1 MGFKQ
6 FKLTG
11 TITLPIEMVIECDS
25 TKIAPSELAEKLLL
39 EMNDILDDSELAGI
53 SNKGFRSLNVNGNI
67 KEVEAIEI
75 NDIEEQNPLFI
86 NE

>member
-39 EMNDILDDSELAGI
+39 EMNILDDSELAGI

>member
-1 MGFKQ
+1 MAARKH
-6 FKLTG
+6 KLIG
-11 TITLPIEMVIECDS
+11 TVTLPIEMVVECDS

-53 SNKGFRSLNVNGNI
+53 SNKGFRSLNIDGNI
-67 KEVEAIEI
+67 TEQGAIEF

>member
-39 EMNDILDDSELAGI
+39 EMNILDDSELAGI
-53 SNKGFRSLNVNGNI
+53 SNKGFRSLNIDGNI
-67 KEVEAIEI
+67 TEQGAIEF